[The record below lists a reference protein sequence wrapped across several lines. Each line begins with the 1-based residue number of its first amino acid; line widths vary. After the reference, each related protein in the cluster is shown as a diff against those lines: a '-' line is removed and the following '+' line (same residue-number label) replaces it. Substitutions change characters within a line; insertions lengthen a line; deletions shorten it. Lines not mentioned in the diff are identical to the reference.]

1 MSVQCGPFI
10 GRTRGHEALG
20 VGAPTRVPKALTS
33 VARERTQ
40 GRVNATYLDLRCHG
54 LPTPQAC
61 TLRTTKNRLSIKC
74 FTLSTAG
81 YSVVREGGVE
91 PPRPFGHTDLNRAR
105 LPIPPLALVY
115 SLGFRR

>member
-1 MSVQCGPFI
+1 M
-10 GRTRGHEALG
+10 
-20 VGAPTRVPKALTS
+20 RVPKALTS
-33 VARERTQ
+33 VARERTL

-61 TLRTTKNRLSIKC
+61 RVVDNEKPAVDKV

-91 PPRPFGHTDLNRAR
+91 PPRPLGHTDLNRAR